1 MNLFF
6 CCFVIKQDR
15 DDNIRVV
22 GEEWLVKKIGVYFLG
37 VYEEVV
43 DVVDV
48 YVLIEKVRIIW

>member
-6 CCFVIKQDR
+6 CCFFIKQDR